1 MATKKTALREN
12 LYLPAKEAE
21 AVRNFA
27 CETRL
32 TNARAMKLLIL
43 AGLEARREGSLE
55 DRFQRLRA
63 ETLIRDREMLG
74 LMSEVVL
81 AVRFLAESEKP
92 GMEKRL
98 KELRV
103 NALAALLEKID
114 RNEKAL

>member
-32 TNARAMKLLIL
+32 TNAGAMKLLIV
-43 AGLEARREGSLE
+43 AGLESRRKGSLE
-55 DRFQRLRA
+55 DRLERLRA
-63 ETLIRDREMLG
+63 EALIRDREMLG
-74 LMSEVVL
+74 LMTEVVL
-81 AVRFLAESEKP
+81 AVRFLAENQQP

-103 NALAALLEKID
+103 NALATLLEKIE
-114 RNEKAL
+114 RNEKTL